1 MKQDNKFN
9 SYSLTDLE
17 YEKIISKYIPQ
28 IKEKAKKVG
37 NMQEDCLQEIIIS
50 LHHSLTKNRKK

>member
-1 MKQDNKFN
+1 MKADNKFN

-17 YEKIISKYIPQ
+17 YEKVISKYIPI
-28 IKEKAKKVG
+28 IKEKAKQVG
-37 NMQEDCLQEIIIS
+37 SMQEDCVQEIIIS